1 MKYYIKIIKY
11 TFFGLLCLCYFD
23 VREKKKINIFFPSEK
38 DTKPSKVRLRHFKD
52 GFEDFWPVAEL
63 NICAEPK
70 LLLLYNA
77 MYEVGL
83 RKLNTFE
90 PRIALFDFR
99 LEFEEYKPDTDIGNY
114 DT

>member
-1 MKYYIKIIKY
+1 MLDFCPSVICEI
-11 TFFGLLCLCYFD
+11 
-23 VREKKKINIFFPSEK
+23 KKKILIIFSPIEK

-52 GFEDFWPVAEL
+52 GFEDFWPVVEFI
-63 NICAEPK
+63 ICAKPK
-70 LLLLYNA
+70 LLLLCNA

-99 LEFEEYKPDTDIGNY
+99 LVFEEYKPDSDIGNY
-114 DT
+114 DRLFSL